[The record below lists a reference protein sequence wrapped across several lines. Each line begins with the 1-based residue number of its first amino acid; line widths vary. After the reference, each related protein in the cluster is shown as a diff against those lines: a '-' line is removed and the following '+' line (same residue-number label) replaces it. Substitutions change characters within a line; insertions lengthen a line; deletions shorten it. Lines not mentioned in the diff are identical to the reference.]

1 MYAIIK
7 TGGKQYRVQKG
18 DVIDVELVEGEE
30 GKEIQLG
37 EVLFLHDGKE
47 AKTGAPT
54 VVGAHVT
61 GRIVGTVGGPKITSI
76 KYKPS
81 HNQWKKF
88 GHRQKYSRVEIT
100 EVGSEKKH
108 SEKKHSEKK
117 HTEHDHSEEHHSEK
131 KHAHRVHAE
140 EKHHEEKTEEK
151 SEKKPAKKSVKK
163 TEKK

>member
-7 TGGKQYRVQKG
+7 TGGKQYRVSKG
-18 DVIDVELVEGEE
+18 DVIDVELLEGEE
-30 GKEIQLG
+30 GQEIQLG

-54 VVGAHVT
+54 VHGSHVT
-61 GRIVGTVGGPKITSI
+61 GRIVGVVGGPKITSI

-100 EVGSEKKH
+100 EVGSERKH
-108 SEKKHSEKK
+108 SEKKHPEKT
-117 HTEHDHSEEHHSEK
+117 HTEHEHSEEKHPEK
-131 KHAHRVHAE
+131 KHAKRMQAE
-140 EKHHEEKTEEK
+140 ETQPEKK
-151 SEKKPAKKSVKK
+151 SEKKAEKKTVKK
-163 TEKK
+163 TAKQ